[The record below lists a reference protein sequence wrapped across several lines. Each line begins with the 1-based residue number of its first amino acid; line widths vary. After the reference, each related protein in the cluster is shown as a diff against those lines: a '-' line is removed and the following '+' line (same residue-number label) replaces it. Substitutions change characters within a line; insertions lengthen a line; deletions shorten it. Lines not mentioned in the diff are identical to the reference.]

1 MSWSDR
7 LSVRGKLL
15 LMLALPMAGY
25 AFFNLH
31 DTWGNYQELR
41 AAGLVEQG
49 LDMAQPLWRS
59 FVFNIAASFVV
70 WIVTF
75 LVVYRLSLRI
85 TQPLKALA
93 EGLQRSDLT
102 LQLAVASEDEVGQAA
117 AAFNAYNSRL
127 RTIFRDLTGSSG
139 SVASGATQLSA
150 SSEQMAATSSSL
162 AQNSEAQRAAFER
175 VAAAVT
181 ELSASIEQV
190 SGNIRRSQQESEA
203 AVAAVNLGSGAG
215 RESAKAME
223 DIRTVAAT
231 MVTAVRLIQ
240 DIARQTN
247 LLSLNAAIEAAKA
260 GAMGKGFAVVAEEV
274 RKLAEQSQEAA
285 KKIADLIGEIQGDT
299 DKAVV
304 AMSDGTREVKTG
316 AEVVNAAGAA
326 FREIVDLVSQ
336 VSGQV
341 REISAAVQQ
350 MAGGSQ
356 QIVGSVR
363 KIDALS
369 KKAAGESQSVSA
381 AAEEQLASME
391 EISSSSQALA
401 TLAQDLQNAVT
412 RFRL

>member
-1 MSWSDR
+1 
-7 LSVRGKLL
+7 
-15 LMLALPMAGY
+15 MAGY

-274 RKLAEQSQEAA
+274 RKLAERSGAA
-285 KKIADLIGEIQGDT
+285 AREIGELIERSNASVDQG
-299 DKAVV
+299 AQMV
-304 AMSDGTREVKTG
+304 AAT
-316 AEVVNAAGAA
+316 
-326 FREIVDLVSQ
+326 VD
-336 VSGQV
+336 
-341 REISAAVQQ
+341 
-350 MAGGSQ
+350 
-356 QIVGSVR
+356 
-363 KIDALS
+363 
-369 KKAAGESQSVSA
+369 
-381 AAEEQLASME
+381 
-391 EISSSSQALA
+391 ALA
-401 TLAQDLQNAVT
+401 TIESNIEGLAAMILEVGAAADEQARTSAEVAEQVDTNLERVAHNATATQEMARTVAEVAGTAAELARVADSQNHLVGQ
-412 RFRL
+412 FKV